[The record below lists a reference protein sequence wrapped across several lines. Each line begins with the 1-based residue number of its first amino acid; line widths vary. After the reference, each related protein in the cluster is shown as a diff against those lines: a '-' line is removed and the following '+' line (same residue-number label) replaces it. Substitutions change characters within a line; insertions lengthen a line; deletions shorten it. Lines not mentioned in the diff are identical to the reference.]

1 MERIETR
8 ARLWRWQGATAP
20 AAWYFLTI
28 EGNAADAIR
37 VAAFSG
43 QWLDHRPSFGSARVT
58 ATIGETVWVT
68 SVFPHKE
75 SGGWLLPVKKAVRTA
90 EHLSE
95 GDEVSIT
102 IGL

>member
-1 MERIETR
+1 MEWIEAV

-28 EGNAADAIR
+28 DGAAADAIR

-43 QWLDHRPSFGSARVT
+43 QWLDHRPGFGSAKVT
-58 ATIGETVWVT
+58 AMIGETRWQT

-75 SGGWLLPVKKAVRTA
+75 SDGWLLPVKKAVRMA
-90 EHLSE
+90 ERLSE
-95 GDEVSIT
+95 GDDVRVVIA
-102 IGL
+102 L